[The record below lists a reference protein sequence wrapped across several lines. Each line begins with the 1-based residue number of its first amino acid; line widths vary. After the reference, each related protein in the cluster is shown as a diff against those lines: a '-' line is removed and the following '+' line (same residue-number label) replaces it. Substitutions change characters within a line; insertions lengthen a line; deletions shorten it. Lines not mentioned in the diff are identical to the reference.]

1 MTRPDIPS
9 GRIFITK
16 DPSMKF
22 ENLVAAMLLS
32 GVFVAPA
39 LALAQTPSKVV
50 ASPTPSGQMVTPDQA
65 HQDNKAP
72 PLSDLRA
79 KSAAGMGAGPQS
91 AVRTPTPN
99 GQMIHK
105 DGTTAKPQN

>member
-1 MTRPDIPS
+1 
-9 GRIFITK
+9 
-16 DPSMKF
+16 MKF
-22 ENLVAAMLLS
+22 TNLAAATLFS
-32 GVFVAPA
+32 GMSVAPA
-39 LALAQTPSKVV
+39 IALAQTAPKVV
-50 ASPTPSGQMVTPDQA
+50 ASPTPNGQMVTPDQA

-79 KSAAGMGAGPQS
+79 KSAAGMAAGPQS

-105 DGTTAKPQN
+105 DSTKTTPQN